1 MRNDAAYHGC
11 ALALCIQ
18 CTVCAVPALLAT
30 PLRGKHAGPLES
42 FPSSLL
48 VAPPVTPSLFPSA
61 HASFPLWCVA
71 QGAEVKVG
79 SVVAYLEQLGTQVS
93 IEVRAPKH
101 WGSRHL
107 VGLVHTGFSHLRL
120 W

>member
-1 MRNDAAYHGC
+1 M
-11 ALALCIQ
+11 LAS
-18 CTVCAVPALLAT
+18 PF
-30 PLRGKHAGPLES
+30 RGKHAGPLES

-48 VAPPVTPSLFPSA
+48 VAPPLTPSLFPSA
-61 HASFPLWCVA
+61 HASFPLWYVS

-101 WGSRHL
+101 LGSKHP
-107 VGLVHTGFSHLRL
+107 VELVHTGFSNL
-120 W
+120 WLP